1 VANILVIDDDRAI
14 RLMVER
20 GLNAVGFDV
29 RSASTAEEGL
39 DMVRRSPPDVAL
51 VDVYLP
57 EMNGLE
63 LYRKLR
69 ALDRKL
75 PIIFITA
82 DNSSE
87 TTIEAMRLGAFDYLA
102 KPLNLEQLRELTSSA
117 AESRRLMDQPVA
129 MTFGNASN
137 HGEQFIGRSASMVE
151 VFKAIGRVAEQ
162 NVSVL
167 VRGESGSGKELVARA
182 IVQHSPR
189 VDKPFVAVN
198 CAAIPDQL
206 LESELFGV
214 EKGAF
219 TGADQ
224 RRQGKFE
231 YCNGGTI
238 FLDEIG
244 DMSLVVQGKVLR
256 IIQEQSFQRLGGNA
270 DISTDVR
277 IIAATHRN
285 LEDFVKRG
293 EFREDLFYRLNGYT
307 IQLPPLRQRRE
318 DITPLLE
325 YFLNRARVE
334 MNKMSVEGLTPAAL
348 DALLA
353 YPWPGNIRQL
363 QSVVRQA
370 MLCTTGTVVDTES
383 LPPYVLENFV
393 LEKCV
398 IEKSPGEAGHGERE
412 SVEPK
417 RDSIAAG
424 HWVPFA
430 MASETNGQLEQVD
443 HAGVTDDIDSLEHLQ
458 QFIEMRM
465 SEGSENLYAESI
477 EELERFLFRRVLS
490 HTGGNQSKAALML
503 GITRGKVRDRVA
515 KFALPA

>member
-189 VDKPFVAVN
+189 ADKPFVAVN

-231 YCNGGTI
+231 FCNGGTI

-348 DALLA
+348 NALLA

-383 LPPYVLENFV
+383 LPPYVLEKCSAF
-393 LEKCV
+393 EKC
-398 IEKSPGEAGHGERE
+398 PGAAEQGEQELAQR
-412 SVEPK
+412 K
-417 RDSIAAG
+417 RDSLSTG
-424 HWVPFA
+424 HAVSPA
-430 MASETNGQLEQVD
+430 IASETKTNGQFEQVD
-443 HAGVTDDIDSLEHLQ
+443 QARAAEDVDSLEHLQ

-515 KFALPA
+515 KFELPA

>member
-1 VANILVIDDDRAI
+1 MANILVIDDDRAI

-20 GLNAVGFDV
+20 GLSAVGFEV
-29 RSASTAEEGL
+29 RSASTAEDGL
-39 DMVRRSPPDVAL
+39 DMVRKSPPDVAL

-102 KPLNLEQLRELTSSA
+102 KPLNLEQLRELTASA
-117 AESRRLMDQPVA
+117 AASRRLMDQPVA

-137 HGEQFIGRSASMVE
+137 RGEQFIGRSASMVE

-189 VDKPFVAVN
+189 ADKPFVAVN

-285 LEDFVKRG
+285 LEEFVKRG

-307 IQLPPLRQRRE
+307 IQLPPLRHRRE

-334 MNKMSVEGLTPAAL
+334 MNKTSVDGLTPAAL

-353 YPWPGNIRQL
+353 YSWPGNIRQL

-383 LPPYVLENFV
+383 LPPYVLDGGSGN
-393 LEKCV
+393 
-398 IEKSPGEAGHGERE
+398 GEVGHSERE
-412 SVEPK
+412 TTQQKRESALVSHLPPTDGAVE
-417 RDSIAAG
+417 SNG
-424 HWVPFA
+424 HI
-430 MASETNGQLEQVD
+430 D
-443 HAGVTDDIDSLEHLQ
+443 HAEFPLAGEEIDSLEHLQ
-458 QFIEMRM
+458 KFIEQRM

-503 GITRGKVRDRVA
+503 GITRGKVRDRIA
-515 KFALPA
+515 KFELPA

>member
-1 VANILVIDDDRAI
+1 MDRLVANILVIDDDRAI

-20 GLNAVGFDV
+20 GLNAIGFEV
-29 RSASTAEEGL
+29 RSAATAEQGL
-39 DMVRRSPPDVAL
+39 DMVRQSPPDVAL

-102 KPLNLEQLRELTSSA
+102 KPLNLEQLRELTASA

-129 MTFGNASN
+129 MSLGTPSDR
-137 HGEQFIGRSASMVE
+137 GEQFIGRSAAMVE

-189 VDKPFVAVN
+189 ADKPFVAVN

-231 YCNGGTI
+231 FCNGGTI

-270 DISTDVR
+270 DIATDVR

-285 LEDFVKRG
+285 LEDFVRRG

-334 MNKMSVEGLTPAAL
+334 MNKTSVEGITPDAL
-348 DALLA
+348 EALLA
-353 YPWPGNIRQL
+353 YTWPGNIRQL

-383 LPPYVLENFV
+383 LPPYVLDNANLAMEGLDDEV
-393 LEKCV
+393 SERQTLG
-398 IEKSPGEAGHGERE
+398 ILPTHSPRFSPSTKAANGEATQT
-412 SVEPK
+412 
-417 RDSIAAG
+417 
-424 HWVPFA
+424 
-430 MASETNGQLEQVD
+430 ASRNST
-443 HAGVTDDIDSLEHLQ
+443 TDCESLEHLQ
-458 QFIEMRM
+458 QFIESRM
-465 SEGSENLYAESI
+465 NEGSENLYAESI
-477 EELERFLFRRVLS
+477 EELERFLFRRVLA
-490 HTGGNQSKAALML
+490 HTGGNQSKAAMML
-503 GITRGKVRDRVA
+503 GITRGKVRDRIA
-515 KFALPA
+515 KFELPA

>member
-1 VANILVIDDDRAI
+1 MANILVIDDDRAI

-20 GLNAVGFDV
+20 GLTAVGFDV

-39 DMVRRSPPDVAL
+39 EMVRRCPPDVAL

-129 MTFGNASN
+129 MTFGSASRN
-137 HGEQFIGRSASMVE
+137 GEQFIGRSASMVE

-182 IVQHSPR
+182 IFQHSSR
-189 VDKPFVAVN
+189 ADKPFVAVN

-231 YCNGGTI
+231 FCNGGTI

-307 IQLPPLRQRRE
+307 IELPPLRQRRE

-334 MNKMSVEGLTPAAL
+334 MNKMSVDGLTPAAL

-383 LPPYVLENFV
+383 LPPYVLENGNGQ
-393 LEKCV
+393 LEPA
-398 IEKSPGEAGHGERE
+398 ERNRE
-412 SVEPK
+412 SAVANQSLPP
-417 RDSIAAG
+417 AL
-424 HWVPFA
+424 
-430 MASETNGQLEQVD
+430 ASETNG
-443 HAGVTDDIDSLEHLQ
+443 HAGHIDPSRVVDDIDSLEHLQ

-465 SEGSENLYAESI
+465 NEGSENLYAESI

-503 GITRGKVRDRVA
+503 GITRGKVRDRIA
-515 KFALPA
+515 KFELPA

>member
-1 VANILVIDDDRAI
+1 MANVLVIDDDRAI

-20 GLNAVGFDV
+20 GLSAVGFEV

-39 DMVRRSPPDVAL
+39 DIVRKSPPDVAL

-182 IVQHSPR
+182 IFQHSPR
-189 VDKPFVAVN
+189 ADKPFVAVN

-307 IQLPPLRQRRE
+307 IQLPPLRHRRE

-334 MNKMSVEGLTPAAL
+334 MNKTSVEGLTPAAL
-348 DALLA
+348 NALLA

-383 LPPYVLENFV
+383 LPPYILENGNSEV
-393 LEKCV
+393 E
-398 IEKSPGEAGHGERE
+398 HGEGETVERKRE
-412 SVEPK
+412 SVFVNHSASPVAAIEANGHSDFIDEPQIGE
-417 RDSIAAG
+417 D
-424 HWVPFA
+424 F
-430 MASETNGQLEQVD
+430 
-443 HAGVTDDIDSLEHLQ
+443 DSLEHLQ
-458 QFIEMRM
+458 KFIEIRM

-503 GITRGKVRDRVA
+503 GITRGKVRDRIA
-515 KFALPA
+515 KFELPA